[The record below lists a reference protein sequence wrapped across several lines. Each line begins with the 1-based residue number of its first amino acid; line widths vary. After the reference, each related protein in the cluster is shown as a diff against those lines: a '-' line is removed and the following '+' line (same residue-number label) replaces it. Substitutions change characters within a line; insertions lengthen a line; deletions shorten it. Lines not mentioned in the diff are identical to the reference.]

1 MRTRLAPALSLALSA
16 GCALVLFATQGRA
29 PEPQPPAWAL
39 AIHGGAGTPPRDMP
53 EDQKRAYL
61 DALTAALADGRT
73 RLEHGASALDV
84 VEALVVRLEDDP
96 LFNAG
101 RGAVFNAEGRHEL
114 DAAIMDGATLGCGAV
129 AAVTTVRHPV
139 TLARRVME
147 KSGHVL
153 LVGEGAERFAD
164 EMGVERVPNEWFSTP
179 QRREELEKRRAE
191 EESKRAAG
199 AAAEHGT
206 VGAVALD
213 RAGHLAA
220 ATSTGGLTFKRWG
233 RVGDVPIVGAG
244 TYADDRTVA
253 VSATGKGEEFI
264 RHGVA
269 RELAALVAHAGL
281 TPEQAAKKLVF
292 ETLKPGDGGLIALGR
307 DGSIVLAFNTAG
319 MFRAAADARG
329 RFETAIW

>member
-1 MRTRLAPALSLALSA
+1 MRARLAPALSLALSA

-29 PEPQPPAWAL
+29 PEPPPPAWAL

-53 EDQKRAYL
+53 EERKRAYL
-61 DALTAALADGRT
+61 DALAAALADGRT

-84 VEALVVRLEDDP
+84 VEALVARLEDDP

-147 KSGHVL
+147 RSGHVL
-153 LVGEGAERFAD
+153 LVGAGAERFAD
-164 EMGVERVPNEWFSTP
+164 ETGVERVPNEWFSTP
-179 QRREELEKRRAE
+179 ERRAEFEKKRAE
-191 EESKRAAG
+191 EEKKRSAAPG
-199 AAAEHGT
+199 EHGT

-220 ATSTGGLTFKRWG
+220 ATSTGGLTLKRWG

-269 RELAALVAHAGL
+269 REIAALVAHAGM
-281 TPEQAAKKLVF
+281 TPEQAAKRLVL

-307 DGSIVLAFNTAG
+307 DGSIVLVFNTEG
-319 MFRAAADARG
+319 MFRAAADANG

>member
-1 MRTRLAPALSLALSA
+1 
-16 GCALVLFATQGRA
+16 
-29 PEPQPPAWAL
+29 
-39 AIHGGAGTPPRDMP
+39 MP
-53 EDQKRAYL
+53 DERRRAYL
-61 DALTAALADGRT
+61 EALSGALADGRA
-73 RLEHGASALDV
+73 RLERGESALDV
-84 VEALVVRLEDDP
+84 VEALVVRLEDEA

-101 RGAVFNAEGRHEL
+101 RGAVFNAEGTHEL
-114 DAAIMDGATLGCGAV
+114 DAAIMDGATLACGAV
-129 AAVTTVRHPV
+129 AGVTTVRHPV

-147 KSGHVL
+147 RSGHVL
-153 LVGEGAERFAD
+153 LAGAGAERFAD
-164 EMGVERVPNEWFSTP
+164 EAGVERVPNEWFSTP
-179 QRREELEKRRAE
+179 ARREEFEKRRAE
-191 EESKRAAG
+191 EEKKRAA
-199 AAAEHGT
+199 AAGGHGT

-220 ATSTGGLTFKRWG
+220 ATSTGGMLYKRWG

-253 VSATGKGEEFI
+253 VSCTGKGEEFI

-281 TPEQAAKKLVF
+281 TPEQAAKRLLS
-292 ETLKPGDGGLIALGR
+292 ETLEPGDGGLIALGR
-307 DGSIVLAFNTAG
+307 DGSIALAFNTEG